1 MKNRIS
7 VVLDPKDVAEYQAAQ
22 ATQKRILHKWL
33 QGADVTDITAGNY
46 MGTDGGW
53 TYCQDGY
60 KFAVACPKVYDD
72 EQLSIEEY
80 KKDNDAATFLIEANV
95 ETAKNK
101 QLSDVALILVGKDL
115 MEETHYMRKCGNDKR
130 SLNSVYAEHSDK
142 LNVLF
147 EKRNA
152 KAEDTRK
159 ANDLLKSLQAQL
171 AESQKTT

>member
-60 KFAVACPKVYDD
+60 KFAVACPKAGPD
-72 EQLSIEEY
+72 EKEGSTPTLLSISHVLRDRDWREY
-80 KKDNDAATFLIEANV
+80 GISK
-95 ETAKNK
+95 
-101 QLSDVALILVGKDL
+101 LSKGR
-115 MEETHYMRKCGNDKR
+115 YRK
-130 SLNSVYAEHSDK
+130 
-142 LNVLF
+142 
-147 EKRNA
+147 
-152 KAEDTRK
+152 
-159 ANDLLKSLQAQL
+159 LLSNP
-171 AESQKTT
+171 TN